1 VTGKIIVKNTL
12 AFLIVLSVLLCSGCS
27 NPGIIQMSPGVYQL
41 ARADHGGIFGN
52 KDALKSGVISDANAY
67 AEREGK
73 VAVPVSAKEHP
84 VGILGDWASY
94 EYTFK
99 IVDKNSPDA
108 LTPWILVRSDSFRGG
123 GFTSL
128 GSKDTYYVAKSS
140 VAGED
145 VTSKP
150 IEGNKLASP
159 VPPSSTTPA
168 IAEPTKS
175 TADRLL
181 ELKRLFDAGV
191 LTKEEYDSKKK
202 ILVDKL

>member
-1 VTGKIIVKNTL
+1 MKITHVILSAFAAIIL
-12 AFLIVLSVLLCSGCS
+12 AGCS
-27 NPGIIQMSPGVYQL
+27 NPEVVQMSPGIYEL

-52 KDALKSGVISDANAY
+52 KDALKSGVIRDANAF

-94 EYTFK
+94 EYVFK
-99 IVDKNSPDA
+99 VVDKDSPEA
-108 LTPWILVRSDSFRGG
+108 RTPTILVRADSVRAG

-128 GSKDTYYVAKSS
+128 GSKDTLYIAKTNVTTEDAAPASIEDNKPSTSS
-140 VAGED
+140 PTA
-145 VTSKP
+145 
-150 IEGNKLASP
+150 
-159 VPPSSTTPA
+159 TTPS
-168 IAEPTKS
+168 IVSDQTKS

-181 ELKRLFDAGV
+181 ELKKLVDAGAI
-191 LTKEEYDSKKK
+191 TKEEYDAKKK